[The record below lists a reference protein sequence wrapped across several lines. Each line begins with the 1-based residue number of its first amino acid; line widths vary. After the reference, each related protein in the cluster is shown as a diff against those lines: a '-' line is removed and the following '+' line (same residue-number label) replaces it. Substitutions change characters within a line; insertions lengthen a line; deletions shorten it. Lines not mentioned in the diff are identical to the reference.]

1 MDTQQPTVTV
11 QTQPSSKQVASNNI
25 NTAMNDLQ
33 NMWKLPNSHIQ
44 AVQKVVAIRN
54 TRHGLFSGVPI
65 ICKGLDCA
73 YAATCMIDKADRIV
87 GNRCPQEI
95 AALLT
100 RFEELCKEFDITE
113 EDAVDMG
120 QLKELVDLEIMML
133 RCDNK
138 MADNSDILQKSIKD
152 IAKNGRV
159 LYEYKIDPVAEFK
172 LNLIEKHSK
181 ILKDL
186 NGTRDAKKGGGT
198 TFDPSQTAAELI
210 RKAKEIEEKMGAMAI
225 EVVDSSFTEIT
236 DDDVSNIYEG
246 LTSMTKASESV
257 QEGGE

>member
-1 MDTQQPTVTV
+1 MDTQQPAITV
-11 QTQPSSKQVASNNI
+11 QLSSKQVASNNI
-25 NTAMNDLQ
+25 NTAMTDIQ

-65 ICKGLDCA
+65 ICKGADCA
-73 YAATCMIDKADRIV
+73 YAATCMVDPADRVV
-87 GNRCPQEI
+87 GGRCPQEI

-100 RFEELCKEFDITE
+100 RFEELCKEFGITE

-138 MADNSDILQKSIKD
+138 MAYSADIITRSVKD

-159 LYEYKIDPVAEFK
+159 LYEDKIDPVAEFK

-186 NGTRDAKKGGGT
+186 NGTRDAKKGGGAIL
-198 TFDPSQTAAELI
+198 DPSQTASDLI
-210 RKAKEIEEKMGAMAI
+210 RKAKEIEEKLGSMAI
-225 EVVDSSFTEIT
+225 EVVESTFTEVT
-236 DDDVSNIYEG
+236 DDDIANLYG
-246 LTSMTKASESV
+246 DLTPMNKPQEHE